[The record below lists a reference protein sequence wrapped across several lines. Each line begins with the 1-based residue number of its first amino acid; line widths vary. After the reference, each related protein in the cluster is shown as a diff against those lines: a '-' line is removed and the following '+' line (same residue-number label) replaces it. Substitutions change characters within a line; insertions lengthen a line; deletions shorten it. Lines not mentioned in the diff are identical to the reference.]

1 VASQDETVQA
11 RISAFWSTVAPE
23 YEAHPGNVPARDSAE
38 YGAWVDAIRDV
49 LPPAPADVLDIAT
62 GTGFVALIAA
72 GLGHRV
78 TGIDLSS
85 AMLDEGRAEADRRGV
100 EVAFEIDDAVEPQF
114 VPASFDAIISRHFI
128 WTLREPERAL
138 RNWLQLLRPGG
149 RVVAI
154 DGFWFER
161 TTDDDDAGDDVPG
174 LFEQH
179 YTKETRAA
187 LPAMQMTAVGPIAAM
202 FEQAGFDRVMVSD
215 LETVYALAD
224 SPPGVQPWYVVTA
237 CRSG

>member
-1 VASQDETVQA
+1 MASQDETVQEH
-11 RISAFWSTVAPE
+11 ITAFWSTVAPE
-23 YEAHPGNVPARDSAE
+23 YETHPGNVPARDSAE
-38 YGAWVDAIRDV
+38 YGAWVEAIRDV

-78 TGIDLSS
+78 SGVDLSS
-85 AMLDEGRAEADRRGV
+85 AMLEEARAEADRRGV
-100 EVAFEIDDAVEPQF
+100 EVTFEIKDAVEPAF
-114 VPASFDAIISRHFI
+114 EPPSFDAIISRHFI
-128 WTLREPERAL
+128 WTLREPGRAL
-138 RNWLQLLRPGG
+138 QNWLRLLRPSG

-161 TTDDDDAGDDVPG
+161 TTDDDDAGNDAPG

-179 YTKETRAA
+179 YAKETRAA

-202 FEQAGFDRVMVSD
+202 FEQAGFDRIMVSD
-215 LETVYALAD
+215 LGTVHALAER
-224 SPPGVQPWYVVTA
+224 PPGVQPWYVVTA
-237 CRSG
+237 CRPS